1 MSAIPSVADPVAAW
15 LAQRPPLT
23 RAQKYD
29 RLAFTFC
36 KMGTV
41 GLIAWLVTPP
51 IFVLAVAPV
60 AIYLYGRAVAMGITR
75 SQCVLRRPL
84 LIMGF
89 WAAVAAAD
97 ATACWYCAECQ
108 VASRSVSTG
117 RVSRPRIGRICG
129 VWDER
134 LSSRRLAWLMRPPGG
149 YSANVWPI
157 RPPRA

>member
-1 MSAIPSVADPVAAW
+1 MDRSIDPDPVRAW

-23 RAQKYD
+23 RAQKFD

-41 GLIAWLVTPP
+41 GLIAWAVTPP
-51 IFVLAVAPV
+51 IFVLVVALG
-60 AIYLYGRAVAMGITR
+60 AIGLYGRALALGITR

-97 ATACWYCAECQ
+97 AT
-108 VASRSVSTG
+108 
-117 RVSRPRIGRICG
+117 
-129 VWDER
+129 
-134 LSSRRLAWLMRPPGG
+134 WL
-149 YSANVWPI
+149 VFL
-157 RPPRA
+157 RA

>member
-1 MSAIPSVADPVAAW
+1 MSAIPSAADPVAAW
-15 LAQRPPLT
+15 LAQRPPLS

-51 IFVLAVAPV
+51 IFVLAVALV

-97 ATACWYCAECQ
+97 ATWLL
-108 VASRSVSTG
+108 
-117 RVSRPRIGRICG
+117 VSR
-129 VWDER
+129 
-134 LSSRRLAWLMRPPGG
+134 
-149 YSANVWPI
+149 
-157 RPPRA
+157 

>member
-1 MSAIPSVADPVAAW
+1 MSALTRTAADNQSATTEAPDPVAAW

-23 RAQKYD
+23 RAQKYE

-41 GLIAWLVTPP
+41 GLLAWLLTPP
-51 IFVLAVAPV
+51 IFVLVVAVA
-60 AIYLYGRAVAMGITR
+60 AIGLYGRALALGIRR

-97 ATACWYCAECQ
+97 LTWL
-108 VASRSVSTG
+108 
-117 RVSRPRIGRICG
+117 
-129 VWDER
+129 VWLR
-134 LSSRRLAWLMRPPGG
+134 
-149 YSANVWPI
+149 
-157 RPPRA
+157 